1 MNNYLLSILQFGSRK
16 GAKAQRS
23 EKDRFSKL
31 CAFAPLRETFLF
43 LAFASVLNAQ
53 MPPALVSAERAK
65 ILEGVKSVP
74 KLGAPGPV
82 AIWGQIAFP
91 ILSAPDK
98 DGVEIAVGAAAGFQ
112 KGRVILFGHNSYLS
126 GGEGGDHAQLLAN
139 CIKWAGNKEK
149 PRVGLKGVN
158 ALAMLKQRGFNVES
172 FESVEKKNLSD
183 YDVVIVNMQGIT
195 SAEEG
200 AAVAEYVKGGGG
212 FIGGM
217 TGWAFGQTSGGKDLA
232 MSHGLNQAL
241 LPAGVAITDMS
252 AFDQLR
258 SFEARAELP
267 QLMNASEAI
276 AAIKK
281 QRDGGASLTAEQMR
295 QGTNAIQIA
304 MAAQPPNRSNLKNA
318 VLTALG
324 SAGGE
329 SAIPTPQAPLTDA
342 QHAAQ
347 RLRLGMETRVLRLAA
362 GEGVAPHP
370 AHEAFPGKV
379 PANAPRIG
387 GEIAI
392 TPSIPGWT
400 STGLYAAAGETIT
413 VTLPEKL
420 ADKGYA
426 VRIGCHSD
434 TLYHLDKWERAPDI
448 TRSVPLTTATTKTAS
463 AFGGLI
469 YIEVPGRAKDDAPF
483 TAVVQNAVAAPLFV
497 LGKDDDAKWKEIRQ
511 RPAPWA
517 EMACDKLI
525 ISFPS
530 EAGRLVNNPTELM
543 TFWKKVVEAQDDIA
557 NQAAERTRPER
568 IVADV
573 QISAGYMHSGYPI
586 MIPTSAAPEMTTL
599 TRLKFPGW
607 GFYHEIG
614 HNHQRGDF
622 TFDGT
627 GEVTN
632 NVLGMYCYHEV
643 LKKDWLIGHTAITEE
658 ERKENVQKIKKAGD
672 KFALWKSSPFL
683 ALTTYIQLIQEF
695 GWESWRKYLHS
706 FAGTEFGPAPK
717 GDDERRDQF
726 LIRYSKITNKNLGPF
741 FDFWGIP
748 VSSSAKAEVSKLE
761 AWMPKGL

>member
-1 MNNYLLSILQFGSRK
+1 MKPTILLSLLFC
-16 GAKAQRS
+16 AVAQ
-23 EKDRFSKL
+23 
-31 CAFAPLRETFLF
+31 
-43 LAFASVLNAQ
+43 AQ
-53 MPPALVSAERAK
+53 MPPTLVNAERAK

-74 KLGAPGPV
+74 KAGAPGPV
-82 AIWGQIAFP
+82 GIWGQIAFP

-98 DGVEIAVGAAAGFQ
+98 DGVEIAVAAAAAYA
-112 KGRVILFGHNSYLS
+112 KGRVILFGHNSYLG
-126 GGEGGDHAQLLAN
+126 GGEGGDHAKLMEN
-139 CIKWAGNKEK
+139 CVKWAGNKEK

-158 ALAMLKQRGFNVES
+158 AVNFYKQRGFNAEA
-172 FESVEKKNLSD
+172 FDTIEKKSLSD
-183 YDVVIVNMQGIT
+183 YDVVIINIQSVT
-195 SAEEG
+195 STEEG
-200 AAVAEYVKGGGG
+200 AAVAEFVKGGGG

-232 MSHGLNQAL
+232 VSHGLNQAL
-241 LPAGVAITDMS
+241 MPAGVAITDMS

-258 SFEARAELP
+258 GFDARIELP
-267 QLMNASEAI
+267 QMMNASEAI

-281 QRDGGASLTAEQMR
+281 QREGGPALDAAAMKQA
-295 QGTNAIQIA
+295 TNAIQIA
-304 MAAQPPNRSNLKNA
+304 MAAQPPDRGNLKNA
-318 VLTALG
+318 VLAALG
-324 SAGGE
+324 NAGAE
-329 SAIPTPQAPLTDA
+329 AVVPTAQAPLTADK
-342 QHAAQ
+342 HAAQ

-362 GEGVAPHP
+362 GEGVAAHP

-379 PANAPRIG
+379 PAGAPRIT
-387 GEIAI
+387 GEIKV
-392 TPSIPGWT
+392 TPAIPGWT

-413 VTLPEKL
+413 VTLPETL

-448 TRSVPLTTATTKTAS
+448 TRSVPLTSATTKTAS

-469 YIEVPGRAKDDAPF
+469 YIEVPGRAKDDALF
-483 TAVVQNAVAAPLFV
+483 TATIQNGVPAPLFV
-497 LGKDDDAKWKEIRQ
+497 LGQDDDTKWKEIRM

-530 EAGRLVNNPTELM
+530 EVGRLVNNPTELM
-543 TFWKKVVEAQDDIA
+543 TFWKKVVEAQDDIT
-557 NQAAERTRPER
+557 NQAAERKRPER

-586 MIPTSAAPEMTTL
+586 MIPTSAAPEMVTFGK
-599 TRLKFPGW
+599 LKFPGW

-632 NVLGMYCYHEV
+632 NVIGMYCYHEV
-643 LKKDWLIGHTAITEE
+643 LKKDWLIGHSAITEE
-658 ERKENVQKIKKAGD
+658 ERKANVQKIKKSANKWQD
-672 KFALWKSSPFL
+672 WKSSPFL

-706 FAGTEFGPAPK
+706 FAGSEFGPAPK

-726 LIRYSKITNKNLGPF
+726 LVRYSKITNKNLGPF

-761 AWMPKGL
+761 AWMPKGM

>member
-1 MNNYLLSILQFGSRK
+1 MKPTVLLSLLFC
-16 GAKAQRS
+16 AVAQ
-23 EKDRFSKL
+23 
-31 CAFAPLRETFLF
+31 
-43 LAFASVLNAQ
+43 AQ
-53 MPPALVSAERAK
+53 MPPALVNAERAK

-74 KLGAPGPV
+74 KAGAPGPV
-82 AIWGQIAFP
+82 GIWGQIAFP
-91 ILSAPDK
+91 ILAAPDK
-98 DGVEIAVGAAAGFQ
+98 DGVEIAVAAAAAYA
-112 KGRVILFGHNSYLS
+112 KGRVILFGHNSYLG
-126 GGEGGDHAQLLAN
+126 GGEGGDHAKLMEN
-139 CIKWAGNKEK
+139 CVKWAGNQEK

-158 ALAMLKQRGFNVES
+158 AVNFYKQRGFNVET
-172 FESVEKKNLSD
+172 FDTIEKKNLGD
-183 YDVVIVNMQGIT
+183 YDVVIINIQSVT

-200 AAVAEYVKGGGG
+200 AAVADFVKGGGG

-232 MSHGLNQAL
+232 VSHGLNQAL
-241 LPAGVAITDMS
+241 MPAGVAITDMS

-258 SFEARAELP
+258 AFDARIELP
-267 QLMNASEAI
+267 QMMNASEAI

-281 QRDGGASLTAEQMR
+281 QREGGPALDAAAMKQA
-295 QGTNAIQIA
+295 TNAIQIA
-304 MAAQPPNRSNLKNA
+304 MAAQPPDRGNLKNA
-318 VLTALG
+318 VLAALG
-324 SAGGE
+324 NAG
-329 SAIPTPQAPLTDA
+329 ADAVVPTAQAPLTADK
-342 QHAAQ
+342 HAAQ

-362 GEGVAPHP
+362 GEGVAAHP

-379 PANAPRIG
+379 PADAARIT
-387 GEIAI
+387 GEIKV

-413 VTLPEKL
+413 VILPENL

-426 VRIGCHSD
+426 ARIGCHSD

-448 TRSVPLTTATTKTAS
+448 TRSVPLATATTKTAS

-483 TAVVQNAVAAPLFV
+483 TATIQNGVPAPLFV
-497 LGKDDDAKWKEIRQ
+497 LGQDDDVKWKEIRQ

-517 EMACDKLI
+517 EMACEKLI

-530 EAGRLVNNPTELM
+530 EVGRLVNNPTELM
-543 TFWKKVVEAQDDIA
+543 TFWKKVVEAQDDIT
-557 NQAAERTRPER
+557 NQAAERKRPER

-586 MIPTSAAPEMTTL
+586 MIPTSAAPEMVTFGK
-599 TRLKFPGW
+599 LKFPGW

-632 NVLGMYCYHEV
+632 NVIGMYCYHEV
-643 LKKDWLIGHTAITEE
+643 LKKDWLIGHPAITEE
-658 ERKENVQKIKKAGD
+658 ERKANVQKIKKSANKWQD
-672 KFALWKSSPFL
+672 WKSSPFL

-706 FAGTEFGPAPK
+706 FADPSFGPAPK

-726 LIRYSKITNKNLGPF
+726 LVRYSKITNKNLGPF
-741 FDFWGIP
+741 FDSWGIP
-748 VSSSAKAEVSKLE
+748 VSSAAKAEVNKLE
-761 AWMPKGL
+761 TWMPKGM

>member
-1 MNNYLLSILQFGSRK
+1 MKPTILLSLLFCVF
-16 GAKAQRS
+16 AQ
-23 EKDRFSKL
+23 
-31 CAFAPLRETFLF
+31 
-43 LAFASVLNAQ
+43 AQ
-53 MPPALVSAERAK
+53 MPPALVNAERAK

-74 KLGAPGPV
+74 KAGAPGPV
-82 AIWGQIAFP
+82 GIWGNIAFP

-98 DGVEIAVGAAAGFQ
+98 DGVEIAVAAAAAYA
-112 KGRVILFGHNSYLS
+112 KGRVILFGHNSYLG
-126 GGEGGDHAQLLAN
+126 GGEGGDHAKLMEN
-139 CIKWAGNKEK
+139 CVKWAGNQER

-158 ALAMLKQRGFNVES
+158 AVNFYKQRGFNAET
-172 FESVEKKNLSD
+172 FDTIEKKNLGD
-183 YDVVIVNMQGIT
+183 YDVVIINIQSVT

-200 AAVAEYVKGGGG
+200 AAVAEFVKGGGG

-232 MSHGLNQAL
+232 VSHGLNQAL
-241 LPAGVAITDMS
+241 MPAGVAITDMS

-258 SFEARAELP
+258 AFDARIELP
-267 QLMNASEAI
+267 QMMNASEAI

-281 QRDGGASLTAEQMR
+281 QREGGPALDAAAMKQA
-295 QGTNAIQIA
+295 TNAIQIA
-304 MAAQPPNRSNLKNA
+304 MAAQPPDRSNLKNA
-318 VLTALG
+318 VLAALG
-324 SAGGE
+324 NAG
-329 SAIPTPQAPLTDA
+329 ADAVVPTAQAPLTADK
-342 QHAAQ
+342 HAAQ

-362 GEGVAPHP
+362 GEGVAAHP
-370 AHEAFPGKV
+370 AHVAFPGKV
-379 PANAPRIG
+379 PADAPRIT
-387 GEIAI
+387 GEIQV
-392 TPSIPGWT
+392 TPAIPGWT

-413 VTLPEKL
+413 VTLPENL

-434 TLYHLDKWERAPDI
+434 TLYHLDKWQRAPEI
-448 TRSVPLTTATTKTAS
+448 TRSVPLATATTKTAS

-483 TAVVQNAVAAPLFV
+483 TATIQNGVPAPLFV
-497 LGKDDDAKWKEIRQ
+497 LGQDDDAKWKEIRE

-530 EAGRLVNNPTELM
+530 EVGRLVNNPTELM
-543 TFWKKVVEAQDDIA
+543 TFWKKVVEAQDDIT
-557 NQAAERTRPER
+557 NQAAERKRPER

-632 NVLGMYCYHEV
+632 NVIGMYCYEAV
-643 LKKDWLIGHTAITEE
+643 LKKDWLIGHPAITEE
-658 ERKENVQKIKKAGD
+658 ERKANVQKIKNSANKWQD
-672 KFALWKSSPFL
+672 WKSSPFL

-706 FAGTEFGPAPK
+706 FDGNEFGPAPK
-717 GDDERRDQF
+717 GDVERRDQF
-726 LIRYSKITNKNLGPF
+726 LVRYSKITGKNLGPF

-748 VSSSAKAEVSKLE
+748 MSSSAKAEVSKLE
-761 AWMPKGL
+761 TWMPKGL